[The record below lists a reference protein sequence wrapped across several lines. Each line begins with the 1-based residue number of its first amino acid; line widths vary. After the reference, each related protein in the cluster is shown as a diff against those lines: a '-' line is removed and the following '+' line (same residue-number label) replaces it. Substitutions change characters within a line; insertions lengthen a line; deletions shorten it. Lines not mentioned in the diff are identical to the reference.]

1 MAFENNVSTT
11 LHAAVAIGAT
21 SIDVV
26 KAVAPNKDVPADGR
40 LTLKSDTQIEIITY
54 TGRTDNSTH
63 WTLTGVTKNAESNF
77 GDQAWDSGAT
87 CYQAL
92 TAADVAGL
100 VSTTTH
106 SATRIEF
113 TATAGQATKT
123 GLTYTVGSID
133 CYINGLKQTL
143 GIDFNAADGTSVTFT
158 PALDLND
165 EVQLLLGA
173 SASSTSA
180 EDAEVLALI
189 GL

>member
-54 TGRTDNSTH
+54 TGLTDNSTH
-63 WTLTGVTKNAESNF
+63 WTLTGVTKNAESSF
-77 GDQAWDSGAT
+77 GDQAWDAGAT

-100 VSTTTH
+100 GGSSTTH
-106 SATRIEF
+106 SATAPISPD
-113 TATAGQATKT
+113 T
-123 GLTYTVGSID
+123 GAKWFDTSSG
-133 CYINGLKQTL
+133 TL
-143 GIDFNAADGTSVTFT
+143 YEYLSDGTDG
-158 PALDLND
+158 AWLD
-165 EVQLLLGA
+165 VS
-173 SASSTSA
+173 SASGVAMGSGSSSSSSSSIA
-180 EDAEVLALI
+180 SYLI
-189 GL
+189 NS